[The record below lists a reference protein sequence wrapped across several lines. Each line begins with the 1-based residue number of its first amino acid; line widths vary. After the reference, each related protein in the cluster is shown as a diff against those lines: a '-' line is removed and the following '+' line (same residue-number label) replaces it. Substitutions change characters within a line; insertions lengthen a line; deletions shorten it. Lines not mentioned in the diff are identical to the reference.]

1 MSILQITDF
10 DNGRFKI
17 PTNSFQDL
25 DLEDYINKYER
36 YYLPLL
42 FGVELY
48 ELFEANLV
56 AGVPTS
62 QRFLDVFN
70 SFLLQSE
77 CDYCNS
83 EGMKEM
89 MKGFVYFHYTRDT
102 FTRNTTNGVKQT
114 ISENS
119 VSLDTVSA
127 DLTTR
132 YNESV
137 NTFSCIQRK
146 MCLDSETYPE
156 YEGLEL
162 ENVLLI

>member
-1 MSILQITDF
+1 MSILQPTDF

-17 PTNSFQDL
+17 PTNSFQEL
-25 DLEDYINKYER
+25 DLLEYINRYELQ
-36 YYLPLL
+36 YLPLL

-48 ELFEANLV
+48 ELFIANLV

-62 QRFLDVFN
+62 QRFEDVFN
-70 SFLLQSE
+70 AFLLQND

-89 MKGFVYFHYTRDT
+89 MKAFIYFHYTRDT

-114 ISENS
+114 FSENS

-132 YNESV
+132 YNEGV
-137 NTFSCIQRK
+137 KTFDCIQRK
-146 MCLDSETYPE
+146 MCEESETYPE
-156 YEGLEL
+156 YEGLNL
-162 ENVLLI
+162 ESVLFI

>member
-17 PTNSFQDL
+17 PTNSFQEM
-25 DLEDYINKYER
+25 DLEDYINKYELK
-36 YYLPLL
+36 YLPLL

-48 ELFEANLV
+48 ELFEADLV
-56 AGVPTS
+56 AGVPQTP
-62 QRFLDVFN
+62 RFEDVFN
-70 SFLLQSE
+70 AFLLQTD

-114 ISENS
+114 FSENS

-132 YNESV
+132 YNEGV
-137 NTFSCIQRK
+137 NTFQCIQRK
-146 MCLDSETYPE
+146 MCDESETYPE
-156 YEGLEL
+156 YKGLNL
-162 ENVLLI
+162 ENVLFI